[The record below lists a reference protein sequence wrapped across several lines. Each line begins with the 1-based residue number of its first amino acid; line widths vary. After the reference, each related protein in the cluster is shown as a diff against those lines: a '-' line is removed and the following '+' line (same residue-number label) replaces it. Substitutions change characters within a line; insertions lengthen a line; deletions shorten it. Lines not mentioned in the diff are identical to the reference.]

1 MTVKIDPDKTKVI
14 LKKIKDLLD
23 SRRPTITS
31 LESVI
36 GTLASLFQ
44 EMPYGKFNHRNL
56 EEEKFNSLG
65 IKKEHFNA
73 KLGKLNSGAINEL
86 HWWLK
91 NIPLANRRI
100 VLPEVNFAITTDAS
114 EE

>member
-1 MTVKIDPDKTKVI
+1 MTVKINPDKTKVI

-23 SRRPTITS
+23 SRRPTIAS
-31 LESVI
+31 LEYVI

-56 EEEKFNSLG
+56 EEEKIISLG

-73 KLGKLNSGAINEL
+73 KLGKLISGAINKL

-91 NIPLANRRI
+91 NILLANRR
-100 VLPEVNFAITTDAS
+100 
-114 EE
+114 

>member
-1 MTVKIDPDKTKVI
+1 MTVKINHDKKNVI

-31 LESVI
+31 LEYVI

-56 EEEKFNSLG
+56 EEEKIISLG

-73 KLGKLNSGAINEL
+73 KLGKLISGAINKL

-91 NIPLANRRI
+91 NILLANRR
-100 VLPEVNFAITTDAS
+100 
-114 EE
+114 